1 MQIHVSP
8 SVFCT
13 SQCALADLEGGGV
26 LRGFKPPP
34 PFKEINKTK
43 QIIGDN
49 PLEKEERESCMF
61 V

>member
-13 SQCALADLEGGGV
+13 SQCALADLEGGGCCGV
-26 LRGFKPPP
+26 LSPP